1 MHCVMILTGVSEC
14 ILMSVWLLLLYMKK
28 VFVIRAEKEENREKT
43 IRFDWLVP
51 LMIIDTLAKDTRP
64 FSCLY

>member
-1 MHCVMILTGVSEC
+1 MRE
-14 ILMSVWLLLLYMKK
+14 WLLLLYMKK

-64 FSCLY
+64 FPCLY